1 MLLML
6 LFKEIDSNC
15 LLNPIRVIRVIAGSP
30 ISLVDLWGAFVGNKK
45 KKTMYIKL
53 IRNKPQGNA
62 ITGRLIVDDGQLT
75 LDTLEPWQYA
85 IPAGFYRLRLTYSPA
100 FQEILPLL
108 DGVLGYARQPH
119 NGIRRTGIR
128 IHAGNTIADSR
139 GCILVGY
146 ADIDYKTMGRSGEA
160 RLLSSRKA
168 LNELRE
174 YLLNYQKEY
183 PNEEIYI
190 EITEPD
196 VYPLYDV
203 PYERELQK
211 P

>member
-1 MLLML
+1 
-6 LFKEIDSNC
+6 
-15 LLNPIRVIRVIAGSP
+15 
-30 ISLVDLWGAFVGNKK
+30 
-45 KKTMYIKL
+45 MYIRL

-62 ITGRLIVDDGQLT
+62 ITGRLIVDNGQLT

-85 IPAGFYRLRLTYSPA
+85 IPAGCYRLRLTYSPA

-108 DGVLGYARQPH
+108 DGVLGYARLPH

-146 ADIDYKTMGRSGEA
+146 ADIDYKAIEHPKNRQIFRGPRWRSGEA

-174 YLLNYQKEY
+174 YLLNYQKQN

-190 EITEPD
+190 EISEPD
-196 VYPLYDV
+196 AYPLYDV
-203 PYERELQK
+203 PYERRLQK

>member
-1 MLLML
+1 
-6 LFKEIDSNC
+6 
-15 LLNPIRVIRVIAGSP
+15 
-30 ISLVDLWGAFVGNKK
+30 
-45 KKTMYIKL
+45 MYIRL

-62 ITGRLIVDDGQLT
+62 ITGRLIIDDGQLT

-85 IPAGFYRLRLTYSPA
+85 IPAGCYRLRLTYSPV

-128 IHAGNTIADSR
+128 IHAGNTIADSQ

-146 ADIDYKTMGRSGEA
+146 ADIDYKTIGRSGEA

-196 VYPLYDV
+196 AYPLYDV
-203 PYERELQK
+203 PSERELQK

>member
-1 MLLML
+1 
-6 LFKEIDSNC
+6 
-15 LLNPIRVIRVIAGSP
+15 
-30 ISLVDLWGAFVGNKK
+30 
-45 KKTMYIKL
+45 MYIRL

-62 ITGRLIVDDGQLT
+62 ITGRLSVDNEQLAM
-75 LDTLEPWQYA
+75 DTLEPWQYA
-85 IPAGFYRLRLTYSPA
+85 IPAGCYRLRLTHSPT
-100 FQEILPLL
+100 FGEILPIL

-139 GCILVGY
+139 GCILVGS
-146 ADIDYKTMGRSGEA
+146 IDMGDKAIEHPKNRQIFRGPRWRSGEA
-160 RLLSSRKA
+160 RLLSSRKT

-196 VYPLYDV
+196 AYPLYDV

>member
-1 MLLML
+1 
-6 LFKEIDSNC
+6 
-15 LLNPIRVIRVIAGSP
+15 
-30 ISLVDLWGAFVGNKK
+30 
-45 KKTMYIKL
+45 MYIRL

-62 ITGRLIVDDGQLT
+62 ITGRLIVDNEQLT

-85 IPAGFYRLRLTYSPA
+85 IPAGCYRLRLTYSPA
-100 FQEILPLL
+100 FQEILPIL
-108 DGVLGYARQPH
+108 DGVLGYARLPH

-128 IHAGNTIADSR
+128 IHAGNTIADSQ
-139 GCILVGY
+139 GCILVGSLDRGDK
-146 ADIDYKTMGRSGEA
+146 AIEHPKNRQIFRGPRWRLGEEA

-196 VYPLYDV
+196 AYPLYNV
-203 PYERELQK
+203 PYERQLQK
-211 P
+211 S

>member
-1 MLLML
+1 
-6 LFKEIDSNC
+6 
-15 LLNPIRVIRVIAGSP
+15 
-30 ISLVDLWGAFVGNKK
+30 
-45 KKTMYIKL
+45 MYIRL

-62 ITGRLIVDDGQLT
+62 ITGRLSVDNGQLT

-85 IPAGFYRLRLTYSPA
+85 IPAGCYRLRLTHSPT
-100 FQEILPLL
+100 FGEILPIL

-146 ADIDYKTMGRSGEA
+146 ADMGDKA

-168 LNELRE
+168 LNELSE
-174 YLLNYQKEY
+174 YLLNYQKQN

-190 EITEPD
+190 EISEPD
-196 VYPLYDV
+196 AYPLYDV

>member
-1 MLLML
+1 
-6 LFKEIDSNC
+6 
-15 LLNPIRVIRVIAGSP
+15 
-30 ISLVDLWGAFVGNKK
+30 
-45 KKTMYIKL
+45 MYIRL

-62 ITGRLIVDDGQLT
+62 ITGRLIVDNEQLT
-75 LDTLEPWQYA
+75 MDTLEPWQYA
-85 IPAGFYRLRLTYSPA
+85 IPAGCYRLRLTHSPT
-100 FQEILPLL
+100 FGEILPIL

-128 IHAGNTIADSR
+128 IHAGNTIADSQ

-196 VYPLYDV
+196 AYPLYNV

>member
-1 MLLML
+1 
-6 LFKEIDSNC
+6 
-15 LLNPIRVIRVIAGSP
+15 
-30 ISLVDLWGAFVGNKK
+30 
-45 KKTMYIKL
+45 MYIKL
-53 IRNKPQGNA
+53 IRNQAHGNA
-62 ITGRLIVDDGQLT
+62 ITGRLIVDNGQLT

-85 IPAGFYRLRLTYSPA
+85 IPAGCYRLRLTYSPA

-139 GCILVGY
+139 GCILVGS
-146 ADIDYKTMGRSGEA
+146 ADIGYKAISRSGDEA

-174 YLLNYQKEY
+174 YLLNYQKQN
-183 PNEEIYI
+183 PHEEIFI
-190 EITEPD
+190 EISAPD
-196 VYPLYDV
+196 TYPLYDV
-203 PYERELQK
+203 PYERQL
-211 P
+211 

>member
-1 MLLML
+1 
-6 LFKEIDSNC
+6 
-15 LLNPIRVIRVIAGSP
+15 
-30 ISLVDLWGAFVGNKK
+30 
-45 KKTMYIKL
+45 MYIKL
-53 IRNKPQGNA
+53 IRNKPQGTA
-62 ITGRLIVDDGQLT
+62 IIGRLIVDNGQLT
-75 LDTLEPWQYA
+75 MDTLEPWQYA
-85 IPAGFYRLRLTYSPA
+85 IPAGCYRLRLTYSPA

-139 GCILVGY
+139 GCILVG
-146 ADIDYKTMGRSGEA
+146 KKPTPNPSLKGGEREQ

-174 YLLNYQKEY
+174 YLLNYQKSN

-190 EITEPD
+190 EITQPD
-196 VYPLYDV
+196 PYPLADE
-203 PYERELQK
+203 PCPRELQQHAIDARRAAQRYNELC
-211 P
+211 PTERHA

>member
-1 MLLML
+1 
-6 LFKEIDSNC
+6 
-15 LLNPIRVIRVIAGSP
+15 
-30 ISLVDLWGAFVGNKK
+30 
-45 KKTMYIKL
+45 MYIRL

-62 ITGRLIVDDGQLT
+62 ITGRLSVDNEQLT
-75 LDTLEPWQYA
+75 MDTLEPWQYA
-85 IPAGFYRLRLTYSPA
+85 IPAGCYRLRLTHSPT
-100 FQEILPLL
+100 FGEILPIL

-146 ADIDYKTMGRSGEA
+146 ADRDYKTIEHPKNRQIFRGPRWRLGEA

-174 YLLNYQKEY
+174 YLLNYQKQN

-190 EITEPD
+190 EISEPD
-196 VYPLYDV
+196 AYPLYDV
-203 PYERELQK
+203 PYERQLQEC
-211 P
+211 

>member
-1 MLLML
+1 
-6 LFKEIDSNC
+6 
-15 LLNPIRVIRVIAGSP
+15 
-30 ISLVDLWGAFVGNKK
+30 
-45 KKTMYIKL
+45 MYIRL

-85 IPAGFYRLRLTYSPA
+85 IPAGCYRLRLTYSPV
-100 FQEILPLL
+100 FQEILPIL
-108 DGVLGYARQPH
+108 DGVLGYARLPH

-128 IHAGNTIADSR
+128 IHAGNTIADSQ

-146 ADIDYKTMGRSGEA
+146 ADIDYKTIGRSGEA

-196 VYPLYDV
+196 AYPLYDV
-203 PYERELQK
+203 PYERQLQK

>member
-1 MLLML
+1 ML
-6 LFKEIDSNC
+6 
-15 LLNPIRVIRVIAGSP
+15 
-30 ISLVDLWGAFVGNKK
+30 
-45 KKTMYIKL
+45 IKL
-53 IRNKPQGNA
+53 IRNKPSGNA
-62 ITGRLIVDDGQLT
+62 IFGRLLVDCENVSGFQSFKLQM
-75 LDTLEPWQYA
+75 DTLEHYQYA
-85 IPAGFYRLRLTYSPA
+85 IPAGCYRLRLTYSPA

-139 GCILVGY
+139 GCILVGS
-146 ADIDYKTMGRSGEA
+146 IDMGDKA

-196 VYPLYDV
+196 AYPLYDV
-203 PYERELQK
+203 PYERQL
-211 P
+211 

>member
-1 MLLML
+1 
-6 LFKEIDSNC
+6 
-15 LLNPIRVIRVIAGSP
+15 
-30 ISLVDLWGAFVGNKK
+30 
-45 KKTMYIKL
+45 MYIRL

-85 IPAGFYRLRLTYSPA
+85 IPAGCYRLRLTHSPT
-100 FQEILPLL
+100 FGEILPIL
-108 DGVLGYARQPH
+108 DRVLGYARLPH

-139 GCILVGY
+139 GCILVGS
-146 ADIDYKTMGRSGEA
+146 IDMGDKA
-160 RLLSSRKA
+160 RLLSSRQA
-168 LNELRE
+168 LNEQGV
-174 YLLNYQKEY
+174 YLLNYQKQN

-190 EITEPD
+190 EISEPD
-196 VYPLYDV
+196 AYPLYDV
-203 PYERELQK
+203 PYERRLQK

>member
-1 MLLML
+1 
-6 LFKEIDSNC
+6 
-15 LLNPIRVIRVIAGSP
+15 
-30 ISLVDLWGAFVGNKK
+30 
-45 KKTMYIKL
+45 MYIRL

-62 ITGRLIVDDGQLT
+62 ITGRLIVDDGQLP

-85 IPAGFYRLRLTYSPA
+85 IPAGCYRLRLTYSPA
-100 FQEILPLL
+100 FQEILPIL
-108 DGVLGYARQPH
+108 DGVLGYARLPH

-146 ADIDYKTMGRSGEA
+146 ADRDYKTIEHPKNRQIFRGPRWRLGEA

-174 YLLNYQKEY
+174 YLLNYQKQN

-190 EITEPD
+190 EITEPR
-196 VYPLYDV
+196 V
-203 PYERELQK
+203 R
-211 P
+211 

>member
-1 MLLML
+1 
-6 LFKEIDSNC
+6 
-15 LLNPIRVIRVIAGSP
+15 
-30 ISLVDLWGAFVGNKK
+30 
-45 KKTMYIKL
+45 MYIKL
-53 IRNKPQGNA
+53 IRNQAKGSA
-62 ITGRLIVDDGQLT
+62 ITGRLIVDDGALT
-75 LDTLEPWQYA
+75 QDTLEPWQYA
-85 IPAGFYRLRLTYSPA
+85 IPAGCYRLRLTYSPA

-139 GCILVGY
+139 GCILVGS
-146 ADIDYKTMGRSGEA
+146 ADIGYKAISRSGDEA

-174 YLLNYQKEY
+174 YLLNYQKQY
-183 PNEEIYI
+183 PYEEIYI

-196 VYPLYDV
+196 AYPLYDV
-203 PYERELQK
+203 PYERQL
-211 P
+211 

>member
-1 MLLML
+1 
-6 LFKEIDSNC
+6 
-15 LLNPIRVIRVIAGSP
+15 
-30 ISLVDLWGAFVGNKK
+30 
-45 KKTMYIKL
+45 MYIQM

-62 ITGRLIVDDGQLT
+62 ITGRLIVDNGQLT

-85 IPAGFYRLRLTYSPA
+85 IPAGCYRLRLTYSPA

-108 DGVLGYARQPH
+108 DGVLGYARLPH

-139 GCILVGY
+139 GCILVGS
-146 ADIDYKTMGRSGEA
+146 IDMGDKA

-174 YLLNYQKEY
+174 YLLNYQKQN

-190 EITEPD
+190 EISEPD
-196 VYPLYDV
+196 AYPLYDV
-203 PYERELQK
+203 LCPPELQQHALDARYELK
-211 P
+211 QQRDLRARKSQH